1 MNARFNNNLR
11 QGLLSRRNK
20 IASIL
25 ENLEFREV
33 EIRVRTLGHEDKLEL
48 NRLSSLDSLDDW
60 YHRELIELDNAL
72 ARLDKGDFGMCLGCG
87 SQIDPNWL
95 EVFPEGEFCRNCEEL
110 EKMDGA
116 WLRRLARAAFEV
128 IYGIGDRAIAVW

>member
-1 MNARFNNNLR
+1 MNARFHNTLR

-20 IASIL
+20 IAAIL

-33 EIRVRTLGHEDKLEL
+33 ELRVRTLGHEDKLEL

-72 ARLDKGDFGMCLGCG
+72 ARIEKGDFGICLGCG
-87 SQIDPNWL
+87 AQIEPNWL
-95 EVFPEGEFCRNCEEL
+95 DAFPEGEFCRNCEEL
-110 EKMDGA
+110 RKWMELG
-116 WLRRLARAAFEV
+116 
-128 IYGIGDRAIAVW
+128 

>member
-1 MNARFNNNLR
+1 MNATFDHNLR

-20 IASIL
+20 LASIL

-33 EIRVRTLGHEDKLEL
+33 EMRVRTLGHEDKLEL
-48 NRLSSLDSLDDW
+48 NRLSSLDSLDNW
-60 YHRELIELDNAL
+60 YHRELIEVDNAL
-72 ARLDKGDFGMCLGCG
+72 ARIDKGDFGMCLGCG

-110 EKMDGA
+110 RKWMELG
-116 WLRRLARAAFEV
+116 
-128 IYGIGDRAIAVW
+128 